1 MKSLY
6 IIAFLAVSIS
16 VYAQE
21 NKKTPESED
30 QAQVVKQLR
39 EREAQLAKSAQEN
52 APQKQTVTTLASE
65 QGLEVKKQDTKAP
78 ASTSNNASGKLLPNT
93 ATLAELKAS
102 IPNRQATRTGTVHSR
117 NTNSNVVGLPNTA
130 TLEEIKKTIPKN

>member
-6 IIAFLAVSIS
+6 IIAFLALSIS
-16 VYAQE
+16 IYAQE
-21 NKKTPESED
+21 NKKAPEPED

-39 EREAQLAKSAQEN
+39 EHEAQSAKAAQEN
-52 APQKQTVTTLASE
+52 ALRKQTATTLASD
-65 QGLEVKKQDTKAP
+65 QGLEVKKQDTKTP
-78 ASTSNNASGKLLPNT
+78 ASNSTHNSGKLLPNT
-93 ATLAELKAS
+93 ASIAEIKAS
-102 IPNRQATRTGTVHSR
+102 IPNRQASQSTTANSR

>member
-6 IIAFLAVSIS
+6 IITFLALSVS

-30 QAQVVKQLR
+30 QAQIVKQLR
-39 EREAQLAKSAQEN
+39 EREAQLAKSSQEN
-52 APQKQTVTTLASE
+52 APKKQNVTTLASE
-65 QGLEVKKQDTKAP
+65 QGLEVKKQDTK
-78 ASTSNNASGKLLPNT
+78 TQDSNLNNTSGKLLPNT
-93 ATLAELKAS
+93 ATLAEIKAS
-102 IPNRQATRTGTVHSR
+102 IPNRQASRTSTANSR
-117 NTNSNVVGLPNTA
+117 NTNSNTVGLPNTA

>member
-6 IIAFLAVSIS
+6 ITAFLALSIS
-16 VYAQE
+16 IYAQE

-39 EREAQLAKSAQEN
+39 EREAQLAKASQEN
-52 APQKQTVTTLASE
+52 APEKQNVTTLASE
-65 QGLEVKKQDTKAP
+65 QGLKVKKQDAKVQGQ
-78 ASTSNNASGKLLPNT
+78 SNNASGKLLPNT
-93 ATLAELKAS
+93 ATLAEIKAS
-102 IPNRQATRTGTVHSR
+102 IPNRQASRTSINSG